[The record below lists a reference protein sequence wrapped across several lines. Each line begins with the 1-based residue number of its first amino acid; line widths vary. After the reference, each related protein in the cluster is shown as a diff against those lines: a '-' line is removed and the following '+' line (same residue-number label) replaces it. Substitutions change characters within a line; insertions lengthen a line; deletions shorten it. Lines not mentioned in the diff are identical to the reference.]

1 MFTQRRQSR
10 PHHTGRIY
18 AKELAHRRP
27 GVASAKA
34 VGAEGGVTAPW
45 WQIRPYRLRRGAH
58 AVGGGDDRPATLCQL
73 VGQEGGRAR
82 LRVGVGMPW
91 RANSLQRVTL
101 NTPLKALIGQLLCRW
116 PRPLQRAVNRFLW
129 LTIELTICICDHDA
143 KRWAR
148 RGATCCLAAPV
159 LH

>member
-1 MFTQRRQSR
+1 MCTQRRQSR

-82 LRVGVGMPW
+82 LRVGVGH
-91 RANSLQRVTL
+91 
-101 NTPLKALIGQLLCRW
+101 ALAGQLT
-116 PRPLQRAVNRFLW
+116 PTGHAEHTPQSPDRPVALP
-129 LTIELTICICDHDA
+129 
-143 KRWAR
+143 
-148 RGATCCLAAPV
+148 LAATLTAGRQPLLV
-159 LH
+159 AND